1 MIYYLQIFFLLLF
14 PQILLV
20 PASFRQGNAAELL
33 PSLKA
38 SSHAEIEEVRIPLSE
53 YQYQNALYLYLT
65 GDYLSSSILSSNII
79 NNPSKIKDKAI
90 LLLKQSDINRL
101 SKMREYPMFSFQSF
115 PKEISERVKLLDV
128 IYEMSEY
135 ERLFLS
141 KELDNLETANYFEG
155 ISLLRLNRLTDSK
168 RLLLQISRDNK
179 LYPYARISIAQ
190 IEVMKQN
197 YEEAENILRDI
208 LNHPVIEKENLSERI
223 HLLLGQVLFEM
234 GSYSNALNEFLS
246 VSQKSQFYR
255 EAIIGQAWSLIKLG
269 YYENAIPILKVIK
282 PLPPYN
288 HEDQEIQIVLG
299 YCYLK
304 TGMIKEAAEHF
315 QFLSNVYSETE
326 GRLKQIISD
335 KTIRRQYISN
345 LIERNSVSLS
355 DEERYYLSE
364 LHRNPNLSDIVEEYK
379 LLNILRNGFLRKKEK
394 VINKE
399 IYVDNIIRWMEDM
412 QRKIGEDIE
421 YVKNSL
427 LTISGTEGK
436 NKEILLL
443 KGVEIAKN
451 QILNDYWQKT
461 VKHQMTETEKKIV
474 EAILHEAV
482 EGMGCL
488 DSPVT
493 CPIYSHVI
501 DRGVKM
507 VKYDKLEDLKRI
519 VLVIE
524 KFGRDIDKIKKKDKI
539 EFENALSR
547 VMPIFEKRIG
557 KGREDLKELGMI
569 KERLNKDI
577 IDTERALDETMNR
590 LDNHVAERLAKI
602 KFELADFKG
611 DIIAGMDSA
620 KMSAEKAAKD
630 KGK

>member
-1 MIYYLQIFFLLLF
+1 MKYIIYSLQIFIVFLF
-14 PQILLV
+14 PQILN
-20 PASFRQGNAAELL
+20 ASDIL

-38 SSHAEIEEVRIPLSE
+38 SSYSEMEEVPISFNE
-53 YQYQNALYLYLT
+53 YQYQNALYFYLT

-101 SKMREYPMFSFQSF
+101 SKMREYPIFSFQSF
-115 PKEISERVKLLDV
+115 PNEISERVRLLDI

-141 KELDNLETANYFEG
+141 KDLDNLGTANYFEG
-155 ISLLRLNRLTDSK
+155 ISLLRLNRLADSK
-168 RLLLQISRDNK
+168 RVLLQIPRDNK

-197 YEEAENILRDI
+197 YKEAENILKDI

-223 HLLLGQVLFEM
+223 HILLGQVLFEM
-234 GSYSNALNEFLS
+234 GSFSSALNEFLS
-246 VSQKSQFYR
+246 VSQKSQFYKD
-255 EAIIGQAWSLIKLG
+255 AIIGQAWSLIKLG
-269 YYENAIPILKVIK
+269 YFENAIPILKAIK
-282 PLPPYN
+282 PIPPYN
-288 HEDQEIQIVLG
+288 REEQEVQIVLG

-304 TGMIKEAAEHF
+304 TGMVKEATEHF

-326 GRLKQIISD
+326 GRLKQIIDD
-335 KTIRRQYISN
+335 KIIRRQYISN

-355 DEERYYLSE
+355 DEEHYYLSE
-364 LHRNPNLSDIVEEYK
+364 LHRNPDLAYIVEEYK

-394 VINKE
+394 VVDRE
-399 IYVDNIIRWMEDM
+399 IYIDNIIRWIEDM
-412 QRKIGEDIE
+412 QRKIEEDIE
-421 YVKNSL
+421 DVKNGL
-427 LTISGTEGK
+427 LAISGKEGK

-443 KGVEIAKN
+443 KGVEITRN

-461 VKHQMTETEKKIV
+461 VKHHMTETEKKIV
-474 EAILHEAV
+474 EAILHEAT
-482 EGMGCL
+482 EAIECL

-493 CPIYSHVI
+493 CPIYNFTVG
-501 DRGVKM
+501 RVKM
-507 VKYDKLEDLKRI
+507 VKYDKPEDLKRI

-524 KFGRDIDKIKKKDKI
+524 KFGRDIDKIQKKDKI
-539 EFENALSR
+539 EFENALSK
-547 VMPIFEKRIG
+547 VIPIFEKRIG
-557 KGREDLKELGMI
+557 KGREDLKELGII
-569 KERLNKDI
+569 KERLNSNI

-590 LDNHVAERLAKI
+590 LDNHVAERVAKI
-602 KFELADFKG
+602 KFALADFKD
-611 DIIAGMDSA
+611 DIIAGIDSV
-620 KMSAEKAAKD
+620 KMNAEKMAKD